1 MDDQYRGIFL
11 IRNLLMN
18 LNVINTI
25 LLSIICFLVIVL
37 TLLDIS
43 LHVSWE
49 ASITDWLSVIIYT
62 LTFGAAVC
70 AGLTA
75 KKALDENKRMA
86 NDNQRLVDAQTEPFV
101 DISLEIMPQ
110 SVNWIRL
117 KIQNLGL
124 SSAFNIK
131 FTVKE
136 IYPKNKASQRIIDQF
151 FQIGFMKQGLNY
163 LSKEDSRYTNF
174 VNLAESDQAN
184 GFTITDF
191 FNTKFTVEITFE
203 DINKKKYTSE
213 FILENNDLNGTYIVG
228 DSFEKQL
235 ISQIKSLSSG
245 LLEIH
250 NEQKKFRDEYEKIHS
265 GWTEKDLKI
274 TLSKIHKKQ
283 NLNKYLGLPP
293 ETDQESK
300 YMPPKKKLSINQIRK
315 QMK

>member
-1 MDDQYRGIFL
+1 
-11 IRNLLMN
+11 MN
-18 LNVINTI
+18 WNAIKTI

-37 TLLDIS
+37 TLLNIS

-49 ASITDWLSVIIYT
+49 ASITDWLSVIIYAC
-62 LTFGAAVC
+62 TFGAAVW

-86 NDNQRLVDAQTEPFV
+86 NDNQRLVDAQTQPFL
-101 DISLEIMPQ
+101 DISLEVMPQ

-131 FTVKE
+131 FAVKE
-136 IYPKNKASQRIIDQF
+136 IYPENEVSKLIVDEF
-151 FQIGFMKQGLNY
+151 FQIGFMKQGLSY

-174 VNLAESDQAN
+174 VNLAENDQVN

-203 DINKKKYTSE
+203 DISKKKYISDFVIET
-213 FILENNDLNGTYIVG
+213 NDLNGTYSIG
-228 DSFEKQL
+228 ESFEKQL
-235 ISQIKSLSSG
+235 IKEIKSLNKG
-245 LLEIH
+245 LANIH
-250 NEQKKFRDEYEKIHS
+250 DEQKKFKDQYEKIRG
-265 GWTEKDLKI
+265 GWTERDLKI
-274 TLSKIHKKQ
+274 TLANIHRKQKI
-283 NLNKYLGLPP
+283 NKFLGIPP
-293 ETDQESK
+293 GADQGTK
-300 YMPPKKKLSINQIRK
+300 YMPPEKKLSINQIRR

>member
-1 MDDQYRGIFL
+1 M
-11 IRNLLMN
+11 IRNSLMN
-18 LNVINTI
+18 WNVINTI

-43 LHVSWE
+43 LHISWE
-49 ASITDWLSVIIYT
+49 ASITDWLSVIIYAC
-62 LTFGAAVC
+62 TFGAAVW

-86 NDNQRLVDAQTEPFV
+86 NDNQRLVDAQTQPFL

-110 SVNWIRL
+110 SVDWIRL

-131 FTVKE
+131 FTIKE
-136 IYPKNKASQRIIDQF
+136 IYPDNEASKLIVDQF

-174 VNLAESDQAN
+174 VNLAEDDQSN
-184 GFTITDF
+184 GFTINDF
-191 FNTKFTVEITFE
+191 FNTKFTVEIKFE

-213 FILENNDLNGTYIVG
+213 FVVETNDLNGAYSIG
-228 DSFEKQL
+228 ESFEDQL
-235 ISQIKSLSSG
+235 IKQMISLNNG
-245 LLEIH
+245 LLKIH
-250 NEQKKFRDEYEKIHS
+250 NEQKKFSDQYEKIQS

-274 TLSKIHKKQ
+274 TLANIHKKQ
-283 NLNKYLGLPP
+283 KIDKFLGIPP
-293 ETDQESK
+293 GADQDAK
-300 YMPPKKKLSINQIRK
+300 YMPPKKKLSINQIRR
-315 QMK
+315 QMR